1 MKPGS
6 RTFWDVFQ
14 GESWGPKLP
23 AQWFALSLILQAYL
37 DRVHGFSCHRYGR
50 NFGRNWPLAVSTCR
64 ILSLS
69 LSISLSLYIIYIYRA
84 NASLLY
90 NVYIYDDSYIHTYI
104 YIYIHIYIC
113 ILTYTGVRAPSKLP
127 RQSSGLLAQLL
138 FGWTV
143 ISGAAQGRVNSIFM
157 DILYYIYT
165 QYQGNNQQGWNGYG
179 GYGRPMYQGIGVPF
193 CGSRDLST
201 ASEIVSHGNWS
212 QKRRSPWKLVP

>member
-69 LSISLSLYIIYIYRA
+69 LSISLSIIYIYRA
-84 NASLLY
+84 NPSLLY
-90 NVYIYDDSYIHTYI
+90 NVYIYDDSY
-104 YIYIHIYIC
+104 IYIC

-165 QYQGNNQQGWNGYG
+165 HNIK
-179 GYGRPMYQGIGVPF
+179 GITNKVEMGMAGMV
-193 CGSRDLST
+193 DLCIKALEYHFVDPET
-201 ASEIVSHGNWS
+201 CRQH
-212 QKRRSPWKLVP
+212 RR